1 MDNPYTLASDNIGH
15 TYTGKWQHWAHIHWQ
30 VATLGTQDEEDKQNT
45 TQKKMNNTEP
55 IKN

>member
-1 MDNPYTLASDNIGH
+1 MDNPYTLASGNIGH
-15 TYTGKWQHWAHIHWQ
+15 TYTGKWQHWAHKMK
-30 VATLGTQDEEDKQNT
+30 TSK